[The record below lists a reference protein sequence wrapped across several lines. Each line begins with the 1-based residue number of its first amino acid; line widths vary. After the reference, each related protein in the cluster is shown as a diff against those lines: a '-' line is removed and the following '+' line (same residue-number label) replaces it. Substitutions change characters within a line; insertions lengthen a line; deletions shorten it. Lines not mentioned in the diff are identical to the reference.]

1 MSAMAVAAPLGAES
15 SDFPSRRR
23 DTRPSLALVGA
34 PEAPLQRW
42 DSPPTEAPAGVP
54 CAARPSTGFR
64 HFDGP
69 CQCFFGGP
77 PPSFPASTD
86 PTARA

>member
-1 MSAMAVAAPLGAES
+1 MTAMAVAAPLGAEVS
-15 SDFPSRRR
+15 EITSQRR
-23 DTRPSLALVGA
+23 DRRPALALVGA
-34 PEAPLQRW
+34 IPSQQRETP
-42 DSPPTEAPAGVP
+42 SSESLVGVP

-77 PPSFPASTD
+77 PPAFPPSTN
-86 PTARA
+86 PAARA

>member
-15 SDFPSRRR
+15 EIPSRRR
-23 DTRPSLALVGA
+23 DTRASLTLVGA
-34 PEAPLQRW
+34 PGAPLQRL
-42 DSPPTEAPAGVP
+42 DSPPTNALVGVP

-64 HFDGP
+64 HLDGP

-77 PPSFPASTD
+77 PPSFPASTN

>member
-1 MSAMAVAAPLGAES
+1 MTAIAVVAPLGAEVS
-15 SDFPSRRR
+15 EIPTSRR

-34 PEAPLQRW
+34 AGVPSLRRDP
-42 DSPPTEAPAGVP
+42 PPTDALVGVP

-77 PPSFPASTD
+77 PPSFPPSMNPAAS
-86 PTARA
+86 A